1 MMSQYAATDIG
12 PPHFWDKMPKM
23 CQDNYFQWQYHEKV
37 KPGVLKHVGPA
48 GALYTVRVGSTRLLS
63 TETIRWF
70 AALADKYCDGHLRFT
85 TRTSI
90 EFMTTEEENVDKI
103 IEEVG
108 YTATALLPTLPVLL
122 RLLWMPSMTTSS
134 AMTCQLT

>member
-70 AALADKYCDGHLRFT
+70 AALADKYAAPA
-85 TRTSI
+85 I
-90 EFMTTEEENVDKI
+90 P
-103 IEEVG
+103 
-108 YTATALLPTLPVLL
+108 LLPVIIRTLP
-122 RLLWMPSMTTSS
+122 
-134 AMTCQLT
+134 